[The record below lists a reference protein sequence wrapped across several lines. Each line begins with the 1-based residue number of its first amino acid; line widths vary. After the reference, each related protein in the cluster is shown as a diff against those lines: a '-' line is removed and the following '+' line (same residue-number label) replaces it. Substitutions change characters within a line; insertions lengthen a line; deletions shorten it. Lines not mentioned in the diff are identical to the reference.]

1 MIAIECLSKHE
12 CETAGKLH
20 QVLEEVSCPFVS
32 IFVYIFIIF
41 MYIVLSREAE
51 RKNVPA
57 RKNCLV
63 WYHGDKEPKTNIHL
77 PHD

>member
-20 QVLEEVSCPFVS
+20 QVLEEVGCPFFLCLFLYMYS
-32 IFVYIFIIF
+32 SPFV
-41 MYIVLSREAE
+41 VLSRKAE
-51 RKNVPA
+51 RKNVSA

-63 WYHGDKEPKTNIHL
+63 WYHGDKKPKTNIHL